1 MKITNISNS
10 LSFKKKLEATCH
22 VLKDNH
28 PYKCGIYS
36 LNQREDADYF
46 VDYNRSTQWKNSTYW
61 INMDEELREFY
72 DHEKFYVMEDKDDNC
87 LGFIKVRSVSK
98 KLPRTVI
105 FFETN
110 PQYANG
116 NKNRNIKYV
125 GETLL
130 AFVTKLAKKE
140 KSPVVNISVPTGS
153 SIPFYKDKCGFAIQK
168 GLGLILSTEDYK
180 KFIEQNEAH
189 TGKKI
194 WLKA

>member
-1 MKITNISNS
+1 MKIANISNS
-10 LSFKKKLEATCH
+10 LSFKKKLEAKCH
-22 VLKDNH
+22 VLKNNY
-28 PYKCGIYS
+28 PYKCSIYS

-46 VDYNRSTQWKNSTYW
+46 LDYNRSIQWKNSIYW
-61 INMDEELREFY
+61 RNMDEELREFY

-87 LGFIKVRSVSK
+87 LGFIKVRSASK
-98 KLPRTVI
+98 SLPRAVI

-110 PQYANG
+110 PQYAND

-140 KSPVVNISVPTGS
+140 KSPVVNICVPTSS
-153 SIPFYKDKCGFAIQK
+153 SIPFYKDKCGFEIQE
-168 GLGLILSTEDYK
+168 GMGLILPTENYK
-180 KFIEQNEAH
+180 NFIAQNEDH